1 MWRPCVILLVL
12 AEAACSLARQ
22 PPLARAA
29 EYLWIQKAKDGG
41 WHSHTYGLL
50 RSGQSLTPFVLQAL
64 LEVPEDN
71 CSRPGTRVDRAIAF
85 IQSNTRSDG
94 ALGMTDPTIPD
105 YPNYATALAISA
117 IYKAQCPGWERQI
130 QPMLEY
136 LRTQQ
141 FTEQNGWRREDAACG
156 RWCMGGGK
164 SGPAKRGHGDWSQS
178 RPAHEAH

>member
-1 MWRPCVILLVL
+1 MCRPFVILLVL
-12 AEAACSLARQ
+12 AEAACSPARQ
-22 PPLARAA
+22 RPPLARAA
-29 EYLWIQKAKDGG
+29 EYLWVQQAADGG

-71 CSRPGTRVDRAIAF
+71 YSLPGTRVDQAIAF
-85 IQSNTRSDG
+85 IQRNTRSDG

-117 IYKAQCPGWERQI
+117 LCKARRPGWEQQI
-130 QPMLEY
+130 QPMVEY

-141 FTEQNGWRREDAACG
+141 FTEQNGWRRED
-156 RWCMGGGK
+156 
-164 SGPAKRGHGDWSQS
+164 PAY
-178 RPAHEAH
+178 